1 MRFAKSDSNVK
12 SRAPQGF
19 QSDGR
24 SHCQTAC
31 AKAPSKDQ
39 NTSLACLWLR
49 LRRYAKS
56 YIQQVC
62 ASWRA
67 LNTKP
72 PGAAPLRYAI
82 LLRLRTGPSH
92 PWLGRS
98 LLDRGSPLLRLGTGL
113 GFLPKPFIASQ
124 FTRRNAGILIFS
136 GCLTTPPERYAPPGP
151 DRPQNR
157 HRSRCIAPDRAEAA
171 RSRPPPA

>member
-1 MRFAKSDSNVK
+1 MYLLAFICVHLRTKFLKIPFAKSVSNVK

-49 LRRYAKS
+49 LRRCAKS

-62 ASWRA
+62 APWRA

-72 PGAAPLRYAI
+72 PGATL
-82 LLRLRTGPSH
+82 S
-92 PWLGRS
+92 
-98 LLDRGSPLLRLGTGL
+98 LLRLGTGL
-113 GFLPKPFIASQ
+113 GLLPKPFIASQ
-124 FTRRNAGILIFS
+124 FTLRNSGILIFS

-157 HRSRCIAPDRAEAA
+157 HRSRCTAPDRAAAA
-171 RSRPPPA
+171 RFRPPPA